1 MIKDVRLGKCK
12 KKKLLSILY
21 HIPSAS
27 NLCPFKTPYDIPPGY
42 LGV

>member
-1 MIKDVRLGKCK
+1 MIRDVRLGKCK
-12 KKKLLSILY
+12 KKLLSIFY

-27 NLCPFKTPYDIPPGY
+27 NLCPFKTPDDILPGY